1 MTTVVMDNVQ
11 GFSSNLTKKPS
22 NIIEVITLHIKD
34 TAYLVKYTSTPQG
47 FMT

>member
-1 MTTVVMDNVQ
+1 MTTAVVDNVQ

-22 NIIEVITLHIKD
+22 NIIEVLTLHIRD
-34 TAYLVKYTSTPQG
+34 TAFLINYTSTPQG